1 MRPAS
6 TIVRPARLALAAA
19 LCAFSAAPALGQS
32 VSGGDRGVKGQLVS
46 RSVTAPALGSAPVY
60 LTEPKGFFVLT
71 QVCTANAD
79 AGDEAVVSG
88 TTVGLLATDRQTCR
102 SYEPGFVVPAGETLT
117 CVNTLNDFPL
127 VCTITGIQTAG
138 K

>member
-6 TIVRPARLALAAA
+6 TTVRPARLALAAA
-19 LCAFSAAPALGQS
+19 LCAFAAAPALGQS
-32 VSGGDRGVKGQLVS
+32 VSGGDRGVKGRLVS

-71 QVCTANAD
+71 QVCTADAD

-102 SYEPGFVVPAGETLT
+102 SYDPGFVVPAGETLT
-117 CVNTLNDFPL
+117 CVNTVNDFPL
-127 VCTITGIQTAG
+127 VCSITGIQTAG